1 MQEDEIELIDIFRI
15 LWKRRK
21 LILLGTLLLTIGA
34 AGISLLL
41 PKVYEV
47 STIIEPGIR
56 PIADVNGQIVNEM
69 PVITPEA
76 LKESILGGAY
86 DGRIQKKLN
95 IASQDYPKIKV
106 VTPKNTLL
114 VKISIES
121 SKPEQALVILNELV
135 SQAGNDIQ
143 EKLESEKS
151 KIGNEIKLTQIYDQ
165 SLVEKIKL
173 VEKQTTAV
181 TAKMQ
186 DLEKN
191 RQKSLASRSTDA
203 MSVLLYSNEIQN
215 QQIYLNGLQEKLKNL
230 ETEAQGSS
238 VRIDNL
244 LLKLS
249 LIKSTSLTMPPTIPE
264 KPIKPKKALIV
275 ALALMVGL
283 MGTVMLAFLLE
294 YLERAGGVGVTSEA

>member
-1 MQEDEIELIDIFRI
+1 MQEEEIELIDIFRI

-21 LILLGTLLLTIGA
+21 LILVGTLLLTIGA

-47 STIIEPGIR
+47 STLLEPGIR
-56 PIADVNGQIVNEM
+56 PIADANGQIISEM
-69 PVITPEA
+69 PVVTPDA
-76 LKESILGGAY
+76 LRENILGGAY
-86 DGRIQKKLN
+86 DARIQKKLN
-95 IASQDYPKIKV
+95 IAPKDYPKIKV

-121 SKPEQALVILNELV
+121 SKPEQALAILNELV
-135 SQAGNDIQ
+135 SLAGSDIQ

-191 RQKSLASRSTDA
+191 RERSMASRTTDA

-244 LLKLS
+244 RLKLS
-249 LIKSTSLTMPPTIPE
+249 LIKSTSLTKPPSIPD
-264 KPIKPKKALIV
+264 KPVKPKKALIV
-275 ALALMVGL
+275 ALAFCLGL
-283 MGTVMLAFLLE
+283 MGTMLLAFLLE
-294 YLERAGGVGVTSEA
+294 YFERAGGVGVASEA

>member
-34 AGISLLL
+34 AGICLLL

-95 IASQDYPKIKV
+95 IASQDYPNIKV

-121 SKPEQALVILNELV
+121 SKPEQALAILNELV
-135 SQAGNDIQ
+135 SQAGSDIQ
-143 EKLESEKS
+143 EKLESEKN
-151 KIGNEIKLTQIYDQ
+151 KIAGEIKLAQINDH

-173 VEKQTTAV
+173 VEKQLTVITV
-181 TAKMQ
+181 KMQ

-191 RQKSLASRSTDA
+191 RQKSLALRSTDA

-215 QQIYLNGLQEKLKNL
+215 QQIYLNSLQEKLKDFEAEAL
-230 ETEAQGSS
+230 ES
-238 VRIDNL
+238 VVKTDNL
-244 LLKLS
+244 RLKLS
-249 LIKSTSLTMPPTIPE
+249 LIKGTSLTKPPSIPE
-264 KPIKPKKALIV
+264 KPIKPKKPLIV
-275 ALALMVGL
+275 ALAFSLGL
-283 MGTVMLAFLLE
+283 MGSMLLVFLLE
-294 YLERAGGVGVTSEA
+294 YFERAGGVGVASEA

>member
-1 MQEDEIELIDIFRI
+1 MQEEEIELIDIFRI

-21 LILLGTLLLTIGA
+21 LILLGTLFLTIGA

-69 PVITPEA
+69 PVVTPEA
-76 LKESILGGAY
+76 LREGILGGAY
-86 DGRIQKKLN
+86 DARIQKKLN
-95 IASQDYPKIKV
+95 IAPKDYPKIRV

-121 SKPEQALVILNELV
+121 SKPEQALAILNELV
-135 SQAGNDIQ
+135 SLVGSDIQ

-151 KIGNEIKLTQIYDQ
+151 KIGHEIKLTQIYDQ

-191 RQKSLASRSTDA
+191 RERSMASRTTDA

-244 LLKLS
+244 RLKLS
-249 LIKSTSLTMPPTIPE
+249 LIKSTSLTKPPSIPD
-264 KPIKPKKALIV
+264 KPVKPKKPLIV
-275 ALALMVGL
+275 ALAFMVGL
-283 MGTVMLAFLLE
+283 MGSMLLVFLLE
-294 YLERAGGVGVTSEA
+294 YFERAGGVGVASEA

>member
-1 MQEDEIELIDIFRI
+1 MQEEEIELIDIFRI

-21 LILLGTLLLTIGA
+21 LILLGTLFLTIGA

-69 PVITPEA
+69 PVVTPEA
-76 LKESILGGAY
+76 LREGILGGAY
-86 DGRIQKKLN
+86 DARIQKKLN
-95 IASQDYPKIKV
+95 IAPKDYPKIRV

-121 SKPEQALVILNELV
+121 SKPEQALAILNELV
-135 SQAGNDIQ
+135 SLVGSDIQ

-191 RQKSLASRSTDA
+191 RERSMASRTTDA

-244 LLKLS
+244 RLKLS
-249 LIKSTSLTMPPTIPE
+249 LIKSTSLTKPPSIPD
-264 KPIKPKKALIV
+264 KPVKPKKPLIV
-275 ALALMVGL
+275 ALAFMVGL
-283 MGTVMLAFLLE
+283 MGSMLLVFLLE
-294 YLERAGGVGVTSEA
+294 YFERAGGVGVASEA